1 MARADGST
9 RYPRS
14 RLEKLN
20 IGGDARVLLI
30 DLDDPAFEAEVRE
43 RTPHVIVG
51 QTRRKGFTVIIVRL
65 ESLVDLDRLERLRGW
80 IAPNGAIWALWR
92 KGRAELK
99 EDHVRRAAV
108 AQGLVDVK
116 VLAFSEQLSALKLV
130 IPVAQRPGGGRPSRH
145 A

>member
-1 MARADGST
+1 MGTKRLQRVRAGLAGGPRRRTTPVPSPLRSPVESAAMARADGST

-14 RLEKLN
+14 RLEKLG

-65 ESLVDLDRLERLRGW
+65 
-80 IAPNGAIWALWR
+80 
-92 KGRAELK
+92 
-99 EDHVRRAAV
+99 
-108 AQGLVDVK
+108 
-116 VLAFSEQLSALKLV
+116 
-130 IPVAQRPGGGRPSRH
+130 
-145 A
+145 